1 MQHFMILLFEC
12 SLSMTVLGIL
22 LMSASTFLQKKFTAK
37 ARYYTWITMIL
48 GLIIPLRFQLPNLNL
63 PTLTILPGLEYIDRA
78 TNLMIYSSIGT
89 STSVAWYEAVFA
101 LWISGI
107 TVFTIY
113 HINQHRLLLR
123 MVERWSVEYSNLEGL
138 ELLKNVQESMR
149 ISRHVQLRI
158 CPGIPCP
165 MLIGFVRPV
174 ILLPSVNISDQ
185 ELLFILKHELIHFK
199 RGDLVLKMLVFAATA
214 IHWFNPLVYRMAREI
229 NLQCE
234 ISCDEE
240 VIKQATIQVRQQY
253 VETLINIMKK
263 QSNAQS
269 VFITSFSDRRLSMKK
284 RIHSIMDS
292 RRKQKGFALLT
303 IIVLFMFIL
312 GAALQGSLT
321 QTHSLTEANNW
332 PDSLVYNVE
341 PEEEG
346 SLLQTQTHESNVSNS
361 DEPKQSDNKEPIMFA
376 SPGISYR

>member
-1 MQHFMILLFEC
+1 
-12 SLSMTVLGIL
+12 MTVLGIL